1 MGKKKDFTATEF
13 KAAQKDGWERSNTDI
28 KLEKKIYMTASVA
41 QEKGY
46 DRIDKHPKAAAMADR
61 ILFLNNGTV
70 MSNSVSGEQTGQIL

>member
-1 MGKKKDFTATEF
+1 
-13 KAAQKDGWERSNTDI
+13 
-28 KLEKKIYMTASVA
+28 MTASVA

-61 ILFLNNGTV
+61 IPFLNNGTV